1 MAARRSVSVRIRGKE
16 FHVLTD
22 RDEASLQRVAGLL
35 DQTMVRVERHTGAV
49 DSLDVAMLAALNLAR
64 ELLELREREGGTA
77 PGGADA
83 DRLRSLVEQAES
95 ALVA

>member
-1 MAARRSVSVRIRGKE
+1 LTTRRSVSVRIRGKE
-16 FHVLTD
+16 FHILTD
-22 RDEASLQRVAGLL
+22 GDDESLQRVAGLL
-35 DQTMVRVERHTGAV
+35 DQTMARVERHTGAV

-64 ELLELREREGGTA
+64 ELLELRDAGPIVEV
-77 PGGADA
+77 DA

>member
-1 MAARRSVSVRIRGKE
+1 MAPRRSVSVRIRGKE
-16 FHVLTD
+16 FHILTEG
-22 RDEASLQRVAGLL
+22 DEESLQRVAGLV
-35 DQTMVRVERHTGAV
+35 DQTMGRVERHTGAA

-64 ELLELREREGGTA
+64 ELLELREREGGIA
-77 PGGADA
+77 AVGADA

>member
-1 MAARRSVSVRIRGKE
+1 MTTRRSVSVRIRGKE
-16 FHVLTD
+16 FHILTD
-22 RDEASLQRVAGLL
+22 GDDESLQRVAGLL
-35 DQTMVRVERHTGAV
+35 DQTMARVERHTGAV

-64 ELLELREREGGTA
+64 ELLELRDAGPIVEV
-77 PGGADA
+77 DA

>member
-1 MAARRSVSVRIRGKE
+1 LATRRSVSVRIRGKE
-16 FHVLTD
+16 FRVLTD
-22 RDEASLQRVAGLL
+22 GDDESIQRVAGLL
-35 DQTMVRVERHTGAV
+35 DQTMARVERHTGSV

-64 ELLELREREGGTA
+64 ELLELRDGG
-77 PGGADA
+77 PIVGADA

>member
-1 MAARRSVSVRIRGKE
+1 LATRRSVSVRIRGKE
-16 FHVLTD
+16 FRVLTD
-22 RDEASLQRVAGLL
+22 GDDEALQRVAGLL
-35 DQTMVRVERHTGAV
+35 DQTMARVERHTGAV

-64 ELLELREREGGTA
+64 ELLELREAG
-77 PGGADA
+77 PMVDADA

>member
-16 FHVLTD
+16 FRVLTD
-22 RDEASLQRVAGLL
+22 GDEASLQRVAGLL
-35 DQTMVRVERHTGAV
+35 DETMARVERHTGAV

-64 ELLELREREGGTA
+64 ELLELRE
-77 PGGADA
+77 GGALVGADG

>member
-1 MAARRSVSVRIRGKE
+1 VRIRGKE
-16 FHVLTD
+16 FRVLTD
-22 RDEASLQRVAGLL
+22 GDDESIQRVAGLL
-35 DQTMVRVERHTGAV
+35 DQTMARVERHTGSV

-64 ELLELREREGGTA
+64 ELLELRDGG
-77 PGGADA
+77 PIVGADA

>member
-1 MAARRSVSVRIRGKE
+1 VRIRGKE
-16 FHVLTD
+16 FRVLTD
-22 RDEASLQRVAGLL
+22 GDEASLQRVAGLL
-35 DQTMVRVERHTGAV
+35 DETMARVERHTGAV

-64 ELLELREREGGTA
+64 ELLELRE
-77 PGGADA
+77 GGALVGADG

>member
-1 MAARRSVSVRIRGKE
+1 LSARRSVSVRIRGKE
-16 FHVLTD
+16 FRVLTD
-22 RDEASLQRVAGLL
+22 GDEASLQRVAGLL
-35 DQTMVRVERHTGAV
+35 DETMARVERHTGAV

-64 ELLELREREGGTA
+64 ELLELRE
-77 PGGADA
+77 GGALVGADG

>member
-1 MAARRSVSVRIRGKE
+1 VAARRSVAVRIRGKE
-16 FHVLTD
+16 FRILTD
-22 RDEASLQRVAGLL
+22 GDEESLQRVAALV
-35 DQTMVRVERHTGAV
+35 DSTMVRVERHTGAV

-64 ELLELREREGGTA
+64 ELLDLRASGT
-77 PGGADA
+77 PTGVDA

>member
-1 MAARRSVSVRIRGKE
+1 VRIRGKE
-16 FHVLTD
+16 FRVLTD
-22 RDEASLQRVAGLL
+22 GDDESLQRVAGLL
-35 DQTMVRVERHTGAV
+35 DQTMARVERHTGAV

-64 ELLELREREGGTA
+64 ELLELRDAG
-77 PGGADA
+77 PIVGADA